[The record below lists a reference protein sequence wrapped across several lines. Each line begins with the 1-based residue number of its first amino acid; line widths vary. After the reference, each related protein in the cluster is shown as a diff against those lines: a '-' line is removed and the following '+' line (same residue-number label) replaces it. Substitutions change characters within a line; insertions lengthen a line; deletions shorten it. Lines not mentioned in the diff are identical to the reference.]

1 MYDRPFR
8 NGNWASS
15 LIWGRTRSLEDNSI
29 FNSYVFESTARFA
42 TSNHVWTRI
51 ESAERSN
58 ELLPGENPLPPN
70 FKEIPI
76 GRVQGY
82 TIGYDRDFD
91 IVPHISSA
99 FGMQVTVYGVPQGLK
114 VVYGSHPEGVAVFVR
129 IRPIS
134 GQEK

>member
-1 MYDRPFR
+1 MYNRPLH

-15 LIWGRTRSLEDNSI
+15 LIWGRTRSLEDDSI

-42 TSNHVWTRI
+42 MSNHVWTRI

-82 TIGYDRDFD
+82 SIGYDRDFD
-91 IVPHISSA
+91 IVPHLSSA
-99 FGMQVTVYGVPQGLK
+99 LGIQVTIYGVPEGLK
-114 VVYGSHPEGVAVFVR
+114 VIYGSHPAGLVMFVR
-129 IRPIS
+129 FRPFS